1 MVQWCYIVGVISL
14 SICICRGQ
22 NSAEQVIEKEFTE
35 NTNYCKDSVENV
47 HANSA
52 PTTRL
57 NHFLLCL
64 AQKTETELSETSA
77 KDRKE
82 LEDVNNALT
91 KILYNPLFR
100 EDVHDFKKRLVKRD
114 QEAPQ
119 LDENILSAL
128 VNNPEALTLVLDYL
142 KKNNKLPQTTPPPA
156 RRRNSQYFRRP
167 GQYQRR
173 PPPRHG
179 NNPFRIQ
186 QFHRYRSRPTESPK
200 APEPPLHLPNNPM
213 VKGDFDRDL
222 EFFGPSDYKPDRPYA
237 LPGDENGNPVY
248 PWQVGYVPIPRRR

>member
-1 MVQWCYIVGVISL
+1 MANGCVVLGVWLL
-14 SICICRGQ
+14 SIYLCRAHEDTGE
-22 NSAEQVIEKEFTE
+22 ALIEQEFTE
-35 NTNYCKDSVENV
+35 NTNYCKDSVEEV

-64 AQKTETELSETSA
+64 SQKTE
-77 KDRKE
+77 KE
-82 LEDVNNALT
+82 LAQTSDKNTQELKEVSNALT

-100 EDVHDFKKRLVKRD
+100 EDVHDFKKRLVKRS

-119 LDENILSAL
+119 LDESILSAL

-142 KKNNKLPQTTPPPA
+142 KKNNKMPQTTPRPA

-167 GQYQRR
+167 GRLQRR
-173 PPPRHG
+173 PPSHRNHPY
-179 NNPFRIQ
+179 RIQ
-186 QFHRYRSRPTESPK
+186 QIHRSPPKPTQSQK
-200 APEPPLHLPNNPM
+200 APEPPKQLPNNPM

-222 EFFGPSDYKPDRPYA
+222 EFFGPSDYKPDLPYA
-237 LPGDENGNPVY
+237 LPGDEHGNPVY